1 MIVRDTIAVNDSSE
15 VADSLAVSDS
25 LELMDSTPKAKPVI
39 SDTLLKK
46 IQELKGD
53 KGRLKLDTSKTQV
66 NSQDRPRQL
75 VRPQR
80 PVSNKED

>member
-1 MIVRDTIAVNDSSE
+1 MIVRDTIAVNDSS
-15 VADSLAVSDS
+15 VVSDSLAVSDS

-46 IQELKGD
+46 IQKLKGD
-53 KGRLKLDTSKTQV
+53 QG
-66 NSQDRPRQL
+66 RPRQL